1 MINIIFFNVILLIFL
16 LCIRI
21 NNSQQ
26 VTQNTQNVI
35 YYGNDANEPKIDKT
49 PKTEKIH
56 TYINSHVEKA
66 TASLPKTTEEE
77 YQAMEQYKKAT
88 EIKIRTHGQRK
99 KEYIEKK
106 KLGERKRG
114 FNKIF
119 PDRKEYRDF

>member
-1 MINIIFFNVILLIFL
+1 MIVILLQL
-16 LCIRI
+16 LLILI
-21 NNSQQ
+21 TLSLVYSQQ
-26 VTQNTQNVI
+26 VTQHFQNVI

-66 TASLPKTTEEE
+66 TATLPKTSEEE